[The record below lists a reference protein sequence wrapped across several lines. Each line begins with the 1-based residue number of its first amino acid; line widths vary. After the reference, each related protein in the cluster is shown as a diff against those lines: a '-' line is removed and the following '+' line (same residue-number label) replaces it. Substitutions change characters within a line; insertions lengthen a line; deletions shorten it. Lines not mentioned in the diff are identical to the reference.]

1 MISISVRGLAG
12 STTEQSLLKLF
23 SEFGAVHS
31 LTLVRDMF
39 TGKCRGFASV
49 KMEGH
54 EARAAIAG
62 LNNREIDGSVIRVE
76 KEKSRLKSIKRRRY

>member
-1 MISISVRGLAG
+1 
-12 STTEQSLLKLF
+12 
-23 SEFGAVHS
+23 
-31 LTLVRDMF
+31 MF

-54 EARAAIAG
+54 EAKLAVAG

-76 KEKSRLKSIKRRRY
+76 KQKPRFATVKKRR

>member
-1 MISISVRGLAG
+1 LINLSIRGLPSSA
-12 STTEQSLLKLF
+12 TEQSLKKLF
-23 SEFGAVHS
+23 SEFGRVHS
-31 LTLVRDMF
+31 LTIVRDMF

-54 EARAAIAG
+54 EAKLAIAG

-76 KEKSRLKSIKRRRY
+76 KQKPRFTTAKKRY

>member
-1 MISISVRGLAG
+1 MITLSVRGLPG
-12 STTEQSLLKLF
+12 STSEQSLGKLF
-23 SEFGAVHS
+23 SEFGVVHS
-31 LTLVRDMF
+31 LSIVRDMF

-54 EARAAIAG
+54 EAKLAIAG

-76 KEKSRLKSIKRRRY
+76 KEREKRGSFRRRR

>member
-1 MISISVRGLAG
+1 MINLSIRGLSG
-12 STTEQSLLKLF
+12 STTEQSLTRLF
-23 SEFGAVHS
+23 SEFGKVHS

-54 EARAAIAG
+54 EAKLAIAG
-62 LNNREIDGSVIRVE
+62 LNNREIDGAVIRVE
-76 KEKSRLKSIKRRRY
+76 RQKPRFAAVKKRR

>member
-1 MISISVRGLAG
+1 M
-12 STTEQSLLKLF
+12 
-23 SEFGAVHS
+23 HS
-31 LTLVRDMF
+31 LTIVRDMF

-54 EARAAIAG
+54 EAKLAIAG

-76 KEKSRLKSIKRRRY
+76 KQKPRFTTVKKRR

>member
-1 MISISVRGLAG
+1 MINLSVRGLAG
-12 STTEQSLLKLF
+12 STTEQSLHKLF
-23 SEFGAVHS
+23 AEFGTVHS
-31 LTLVRDMF
+31 LNIVRDMF

-54 EARAAIAG
+54 EAKAAINQ

-76 KEKSRLKSIKRRRY
+76 KERNRLKSVKRRR

>member
-1 MISISVRGLAG
+1 MINLSIRGLAS
-12 STTEQSLLKLF
+12 STTEQSLNSLF
-23 SEFGAVHS
+23 SQFGRVHS

-54 EARAAIAG
+54 EAKLAVAG
-62 LNNREIDGSVIRVE
+62 LNNQEIDGAVIRVE
-76 KEKSRLKSIKRRRY
+76 RQKPRLATVKKRR

>member
-1 MISISVRGLAG
+1 MITISVRGLPS
-12 STTEQSLLKLF
+12 STSEQSLDKMF
-23 SEFGAVHS
+23 SEFGVVHS
-31 LTLVRDMF
+31 LSIVRDMF

-54 EARAAIAG
+54 EAKLAIAG

-76 KEKSRLKSIKRRRY
+76 KERARFSSVKRRR

>member
-1 MISISVRGLAG
+1 MINLSVRGLAS
-12 STTEQSLLKLF
+12 STTEESLNKLF
-23 SEFGAVHS
+23 AQFGTVHS
-31 LTLVRDMF
+31 LSIVRDMF

-54 EARAAIAG
+54 EARLAIDG

-76 KEKSRLKSIKRRRY
+76 KQKPRFNSVNRRR